1 MAADPP
7 TPTNAEPEERLLSP
21 DTADAITGMFTQLA
35 ALRRQ
40 QRRITEFPMGG
51 AERSLED
58 LVRELL
64 NPMMRDWLEE
74 KAAPIVER
82 AVQSQLTR
90 ALGQVDG
97 P

>member
-1 MAADPP
+1 
-7 TPTNAEPEERLLSP
+7 
-21 DTADAITGMFTQLA
+21 MFTQLA

-51 AERSLED
+51 
-58 LVRELL
+58 
-64 NPMMRDWLEE
+64 WLEE